1 VGWKNGKRSVARQD
15 ATSLGSS
22 KPLARSE
29 HLIVEEIDDEVL
41 VYDSSVDVA
50 HCLTPDAARVWRACD
65 GTRPIDSLAAELGLS
80 AERVEDALGEL
91 ERCNLL
97 ERAPTLA
104 GGGHTRREL
113 SLRVA
118 KVGAAAA
125 AVPLIVSVA
134 APTPA
139 QAGTL
144 KFCAAFS
151 SGNCGGTS
159 GPGAGCQGTVGCCCC
174 TPPLHRGGP
183 DDVFPETGNPLEGDP
198 SPCNALELGEECKT
212 CVPCNNQAACQTIYG
227 HDGNGCGGASTC
239 PK

>member
-1 VGWKNGKRSVARQD
+1 VARQD
-15 ATSLGSS
+15 ATSLGSN

-29 HLIVEEIDDEVL
+29 HLIVEEIADEIL

-50 HCLTPDAARVWRACD
+50 HCLTPDAARVWSACD

-97 ERAPTLA
+97 ERAPTLS
-104 GGGHTRREL
+104 GDGHTRREL

-125 AVPLIVSVA
+125 AVPLIVSVS

-139 QAGTL
+139 QAGTI
-144 KFCAAFS
+144 KFCAQFS
-151 SGNCGGTS
+151 SNNCGGTS

-174 TPPLHRGGP
+174 TPPLHRDP
-183 DDVFPETGNPLEGDP
+183 DTNLFPETGDPQEGDP
-198 SPCNALELGEECKT
+198 SPCNELEKVSEQCKT
-212 CVPCNNQAACQTIYG
+212 CVPCNNQGVCQSVFG
-227 HDGNGCGGASTC
+227 HEGTGCGGASSC